1 MRVKRNVRVYKAM
14 TYEAEIWPVQ
24 MTQENKM
31 GVAEIRTLRWILGY
45 TKMLGVSL
53 GEVTVVRVCHE
64 EAQQIRG

>member
-53 GEVTVVRVCHE
+53 EEVTVVRVCHE
-64 EAQQIRG
+64 EGQQIRG